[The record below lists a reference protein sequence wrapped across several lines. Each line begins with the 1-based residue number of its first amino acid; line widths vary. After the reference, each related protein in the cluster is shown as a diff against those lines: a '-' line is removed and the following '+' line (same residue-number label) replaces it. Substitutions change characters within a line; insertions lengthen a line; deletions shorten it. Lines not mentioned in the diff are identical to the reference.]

1 MPKITFSYIFKDSFH
16 RVVEAFIKL
25 NSNLSLSVN
34 NLISNLIFTKGNYFN
49 EEESEFSFCWKNYY
63 KLNIIVE
70 KVINEQLFIGYTHK
84 TLNIDKLPIQ
94 LKFIFNFFWDKINEQ
109 TIFIYILEFQD
120 EFFTDLIKTDFNE
133 KDKLNLCKQIEDY
146 LSISIKGL
154 ERSYTCILNA
164 NLKQTRKYLLYPK
177 LFFKIMSKD
186 LIKTNNDHE
195 VYIDEKYELFTNSD
209 ESSDLISL
217 AIFKVE
223 SLIMTEFY
231 GKVVYI
237 TSKKTSFPSSKFT
250 FILRELANNKPF
262 FLLLLNLLNLLHMKL
277 IVHFLIFGKK
287 GHMNFG
293 IILKKTSKNL
303 KK

>member
-1 MPKITFSYIFKDSFH
+1 MPKITFSYIFNDSFH
-16 RVVEAFIKL
+16 RVFEAFKEIKL
-25 NSNLSLSVN
+25 NIRSSVKD
-34 NLISNLIFTKGNYFN
+34 LITNVIFTKGNHFY
-49 EEESEFSFCWKNYY
+49 EENAEFSYYWKNYY
-63 KLNIIVE
+63 KLKIIVE
-70 KVINEQLFIGYTHK
+70 NVINEQLFKSYTHK

-109 TIFIYILEFQD
+109 TIFIYTLEFQD

-146 LSISIKGL
+146 LSTSIKGL

-250 FILRELANNKPF
+250 FILRELANNKTF
-262 FLLLLNLLNLLHMKL
+262 FSFTVKPIEPATYEVNCTLFN
-277 IVHFLIFGKK
+277 FWKK
-287 GHMNFG
+287 RTYEFWNYFE
-293 IILKKTSKNL
+293 KN
-303 KK
+303 K

>member
-16 RVVEAFIKL
+16 RVVETFNKL

-109 TIFIYILEFQD
+109 TIFIYTLEFQD

-250 FILRELANNKPF
+250 FILRELANNKTF
-262 FLLLLNLLNLLHMKL
+262 FSFTVKPIEPATYEVNCTLFN
-277 IVHFLIFGKK
+277 FWKK
-287 GHMNFG
+287 RTYEFWNYFE
-293 IILKKTSKNL
+293 KN
-303 KK
+303 K